1 MPVALQG
8 QKLIITIVKKDK
20 AKKVVQASRNAGA
33 QGGTTLLGDGFRLNE
48 KKRILGIPVERER
61 AVILTLVSDEIF
73 EDVKESIIASVQL
86 NKPRHGIGFV
96 IDTKHIAGINH
107 LLGWNG
113 EGAETVKEGAA
124 VTMNEQKGV
133 YDLIIT
139 IVNRGD
145 SEQVIDATRKAGAE
159 GGTILHGRGTGVH
172 EKAKL
177 FNIMIEPEKEM
188 VLTLIEKDKTKE
200 VLKTINEDAELKK
213 PGKGIAFVL
222 DVDSTVG
229 ISHEMNE
236 KVREEYKKQK
246 KKKKAKKEE

>member
-1 MPVALQG
+1 MSVKIQG

-20 AKKVVQASRNAGA
+20 AKKAVQASRNAGA
-33 QGGTTLLGDGFRLNE
+33 QGGTTLLGEGIRLNE
-48 KKRILGIPVERER
+48 KMRILGIPVERER

-73 EDVKESIIASVQL
+73 DDVKHAIIDSVQL
-86 NKPRHGIGFV
+86 NKPRQGIGFV
-96 IDTKHIAGINH
+96 IDTKKIAGINH

-113 EGAETVKEGAA
+113 EEGDALDEEG
-124 VTMNEQKGV
+124 VDTMKKDQEV
-133 YDLIIT
+133 LYDLIIT

-145 SEQVIDATRKAGAE
+145 SEKVVDATRKAGAE

-188 VLTLIEKDKTKE
+188 VLTLIDKEKTQE
-200 VLKTINEDAELKK
+200 VLRTINEDAELKK

-222 DVDSTVG
+222 DVESTVG
-229 ISHEMNE
+229 ISRDMNE
-236 KVREEYKKQK
+236 KVREEFKKQK
-246 KKKKAKKEE
+246 KKKKEK